1 MAIRVF
7 FQLSGGLVNWDCLVY
22 ILGRF
27 GFEERWNKWVI
38 LKKKITFLTALD
50 WFAIDSINREA

>member
-1 MAIRVF
+1 M
-7 FQLSGGLVNWDCLVY
+7 NWDCLVY

-27 GFEERWNKWVI
+27 GFEERRNKWVI

-50 WFAIDSINREA
+50 WFAIDSINGEA